1 MDIEYRISIRFDNYS
16 VVSFLLFH
24 CIDFM
29 NENDYF
35 FGGCQDSIFGFTVVY
50 GAYWSVEIQQQWY
63 KKSLIR
69 VVDVLQTPF
78 ITWCTG

>member
-1 MDIEYRISIRFDNYS
+1 MMLLFHQQNFNFNFYSSVRYMDIEYRISIRFDNYS

-50 GAYWSVEIQQQWY
+50 GAY
-63 KKSLIR
+63 
-69 VVDVLQTPF
+69 
-78 ITWCTG
+78 